1 MCYSVAG
8 TCFPPMNQQLY
19 NSHRECAL
27 NGYSKAHEFIT
38 KMPVEQV
45 ESNRTFIKFWCLP
58 KKQIEENE
66 KKVDT

>member
-1 MCYSVAG
+1 
-8 TCFPPMNQQLY
+8 MNEQLY

-38 KMPVEQV
+38 IMPEEHV

-58 KKQIEENE
+58 QKVKTNEEA
-66 KKVDT
+66 T